1 MLKEGNIKPKIKYMS
16 MYAMFVALA
25 MILSYIESLI
35 PIPFAVPGMKIG
47 LANLVVIVALY
58 VMDEKAAISISLIR
72 VILVSFTFANLS
84 AMIFSLAGALCSI
97 ICMLLLKRTGNYSVS
112 GVSIVGAVSHN
123 VGQLM
128 VAMAV
133 VNTVQVISYLP
144 ILIIFGVTSGFLMGM
159 LAIMVINRIKKAIK

>member
-1 MLKEGNIKPKIKYMS
+1 
-16 MYAMFVALA
+16 MFVALA

-72 VILVSFTFANLS
+72 VILVSFTFANFS

>member
-1 MLKEGNIKPKIKYMS
+1 
-16 MYAMFVALA
+16 MFVALA

-58 VMDEKAAISISLIR
+58 VMDEKAAISISVIR

>member
-1 MLKEGNIKPKIKYMS
+1 MLKEGDIKPKIKYMS

-97 ICMLLLKRTGNYSVS
+97 ICMLLLKRTGNYSVN

>member
-1 MLKEGNIKPKIKYMS
+1 LLKEGNIKPKIKYMS

>member
-1 MLKEGNIKPKIKYMS
+1 
-16 MYAMFVALA
+16 MFVALA

-133 VNTVQVISYLP
+133 VKTVQVISYLP

>member
-1 MLKEGNIKPKIKYMS
+1 
-16 MYAMFVALA
+16 MFVALA

-123 VGQLM
+123 IGQLM

>member
-1 MLKEGNIKPKIKYMS
+1 
-16 MYAMFVALA
+16 MFVALA

-97 ICMLLLKRTGNYSVS
+97 ICMLLLKRTGNYSVN
-112 GVSIVGAVSHN
+112 GVSIVVAVSHN

>member
-1 MLKEGNIKPKIKYMS
+1 
-16 MYAMFVALA
+16 MFVALA

-144 ILIIFGVTSGFLMGM
+144 IIIIFGVTSGFLMGM

>member
-1 MLKEGNIKPKIKYMS
+1 
-16 MYAMFVALA
+16 MFVALA

-123 VGQLM
+123 VGQLI

>member
-1 MLKEGNIKPKIKYMS
+1 
-16 MYAMFVALA
+16 MFVALA

>member
-1 MLKEGNIKPKIKYMS
+1 
-16 MYAMFVALA
+16 MFVALA

-58 VMDEKAAISISLIR
+58 VMDEKAAIGISLIR

-84 AMIFSLAGALCSI
+84 AMMFSLIGALCSI
-97 ICMLLLKRTGNYSVS
+97 LCMLFLKKLGSFS
-112 GVSIVGAVSHN
+112 LAGVSIVGAVSHN

>member
-1 MLKEGNIKPKIKYMS
+1 LLKEGNIKPKIKYMS

-144 ILIIFGVTSGFLMGM
+144 IIIIFGVTSGFLMGM

>member
-1 MLKEGNIKPKIKYMS
+1 
-16 MYAMFVALA
+16 MFVALA

-97 ICMLLLKRTGNYSVS
+97 ICMLSLKRTGNYSVS

>member
-1 MLKEGNIKPKIKYMS
+1 MS

-58 VMDEKAAISISLIR
+58 VMDEKAAISISVIR

>member
-144 ILIIFGVTSGFLMGM
+144 ILIIFGVTSGFVMGIM
-159 LAIMVINRIKKAIK
+159 AVMVINRIKKAIK